1 MWQFALRR
9 VAQAVA
15 VLWAAYT
22 VSFLLLFALPGDS
35 VDAVAGASGA
45 ATTVDPAELD
55 RRRAEY
61 GFDESLL
68 TQYTHH
74 LADALRGD
82 FGASFASGE
91 PVGALLAEALP
102 QTLQLTVPAL
112 VLAILLGTAVAT
124 LATYRV
130 SRWLQQLLLSLPSL
144 AISIPT
150 FWIGLMLIQ
159 MLSFRVPMFPAFGNG
174 GWRGLVLPT
183 ITLAVPTAALLAQV
197 LAKSLSKTLDEPYVQ
212 TARAKG
218 VGPTRIRLRHAL
230 QNASLPALTVVGLL
244 VGGLLANA
252 VLIEIVFS
260 RNGLGRIVVDAVTL
274 QDVPVVQ
281 GVVVFSAVVFVSV
294 NLLVDL
300 IYPLLDPRIVTSR
313 ARSAI

>member
-1 MWQFALRR
+1 MWQFVFRR

-35 VDAVAGASGA
+35 VDAVAGASGT

-68 TQYTHH
+68 TQYAHH

-82 FGASFASGE
+82 FGTSFTSGE

-102 QTLQLTVPAL
+102 QTLKLTVPAL

-159 MLSFRVPMFPAFGNG
+159 MLSFRVPVFPAFGND

-281 GVVVFSAVVFVSV
+281 GVVVFSAVVFVCV

-300 IYPLLDPRIVTSR
+300 IYPLLDPRIVTTGT
-313 ARSAI
+313 RSAL